1 MAKILSVFI
10 GASGPATSP
19 NLLGDNFLAYLT
31 LALGAALAGGNLL
44 ALLNPRTDEESGEVQ
59 RAPLG
64 RSLVQITVGS
74 LAAIWSLATIIS

>member
-1 MAKILSVFI
+1 MAETLSVFI
-10 GASGPATSP
+10 GAATP
-19 NLLGDNFLAYLT
+19 IAEQNFLGDNFLAYLT

-44 ALLNPRTDEESGEVQ
+44 ALLNPRPDESGEMQ

-74 LAAIWSLATIIS
+74 LAAIWSLATIVS